1 MMLINAF
8 DRFVVVVVVVVVV
21 VSFTRMFCW
30 LWVFHC
36 SVVAIFLITEKKNY
50 NLYHTP
56 SFLSSVQLARA
67 QKCILNPPYHAMAC
81 RFCSILLARPS
92 PRYRILAHAFFHHA
106 TVFRAHE
113 AETGLCGRFVRFCL
127 AFGLIPLNL
136 LIVPLEEIGI
146 SEEEQRKLTLQ
157 Q

>member
-1 MMLINAF
+1 MLMDAF
-8 DRFVVVVVVVVVV
+8 DRFFCCCCCCCCLIYSGVLLALG
-21 VSFTRMFCW
+21 VS
-30 LWVFHC
+30 LLC
-36 SVVAIFLITEKKNY
+36 SGDFSHHGEKKLSF

-67 QKCILNPPYHAMAC
+67 QKRIPNPPYHTMAC
-81 RFCSILLARPS
+81 RFCTAF